1 MKFDKDIQRQAFAK
15 RLMEAADAAGMSG
28 YGMYSTFARHF
39 KMSPTGVRKWF
50 QADAVP
56 YEMMDELASFL
67 GVRAEWLRNG
77 KGAMKEVVGIDPRGQ
92 EEKVEIHRVPILTA
106 EEWRQYAT
114 QMELPDHLP
123 TVLATGKLHPSSF
136 AVQIQDN
143 SLSDRVLSGM
153 YVVISPAHEPER
165 DDLVM
170 AYVNGSFVGGTL
182 VKRDTYVIIPPNH
195 DYRPIDLGDNP
206 TICGVM
212 VAIAQQP
219 L

>member
-56 YEMMDELASFL
+56 YEKMDELASFL
-67 GVRAEWLRNG
+67 SVRAEWLRSG

-106 EEWRQYAT
+106 EEWLQYAT